1 MNFITHL
8 FRIAKYGTSYAIATG
23 FFPKKT
29 AKKVLLLYS
38 FVRIPDNIVDDVSS
52 SWGTKDPVN
61 QKSLL
66 QSHYKQ
72 AKKKLITLK
81 NSRTQAYTN
90 NLREDAQRGQYVSL
104 FQDNN
109 IPFQYSIDFF
119 KAMID
124 DCTVHRYKTYEQLE
138 WYMYGSASVV
148 GLMMCHIIWFIDKKY
163 EKKAK
168 SYATVLWN
176 AMQLTNFLRDVRE
189 DFEELDRIYIPIS
202 PLEKGGRGDP
212 ISNRWSSPTLLAKEE
227 VLHDD
232 IISFCHWGYSTAS
245 KEKKKARADMMKVYI
260 SKCRA
265 MYAHSL
271 DGLQYLNPEWRKAV
285 RLAALLYESI
295 LDKIESNDYD
305 VFTKS
310 CRTNLKDKFQTLYNH
325 NRQWK

>member
-1 MNFITHL
+1 MNL
-8 FRIAKYGTSYAIATG
+8 FRHSLAHVLAQAIQRSLDPKVQLGTGPAIENG
-23 FFPKKT
+23 FYYDMLF
-29 AKKVLLLYS
+29 
-38 FVRIPDNIVDDVSS
+38 SS
-52 SWGTKDPVN
+52 S
-61 QKSLL
+61 L
-66 QSHYKQ
+66 
-72 AKKKLITLK
+72 
-81 NSRTQAYTN
+81 
-90 NLREDAQRGQYVSL
+90 
-104 FQDNN
+104 
-109 IPFQYSIDFF
+109 
-119 KAMID
+119 
-124 DCTVHRYKTYEQLE
+124 
-138 WYMYGSASVV
+138 
-148 GLMMCHIIWFIDKKY
+148 
-163 EKKAK
+163 
-168 SYATVLWN
+168 
-176 AMQLTNFLRDVRE
+176 
-189 DFEELDRIYIPIS
+189 
-202 PLEKGGRGDP
+202 GGRCETSTLGVRMPEGQEGQLINDQ
-212 ISNRWSSPTLLAKEE
+212 WSSPTLLAKEE